1 MLQMEIIDDP
11 AEIARGR
18 ERRASFQ
25 RNWNWFKDHSAEIH
39 GKYRGKCLC
48 ISGEEVFVADTPEGA
63 LSQAQAAHPDDIGRF
78 MFYIPRDK
86 VARVYAN

>member
-1 MLQMEIIDDP
+1 MLVYFR
-11 AEIARGR
+11 RG
-18 ERRASFQ
+18 
-25 RNWNWFKDHSAEIH
+25 
-39 GKYRGKCLC
+39 G
-48 ISGEEVFVADTPEGA
+48 VFVADTPEGA